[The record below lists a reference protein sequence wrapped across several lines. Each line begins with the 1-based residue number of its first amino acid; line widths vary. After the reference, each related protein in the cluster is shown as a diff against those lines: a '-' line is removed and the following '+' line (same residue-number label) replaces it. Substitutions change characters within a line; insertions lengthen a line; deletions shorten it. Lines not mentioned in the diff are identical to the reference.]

1 MGDVNATVDV
11 DQPLTTVYNQ
21 WTQFEEFPRFM
32 QGVEEVVQEDDTTL
46 RWRAQIAG
54 VERTWRAK
62 ITEQDPDRGIAWQS
76 TEGTRNNGRVTF
88 KSLGPNTTRVFLV
101 LDLEPKDFVEKA
113 GEALGFIDR
122 RAQGDLDRFR
132 EFIESRSNETGAWRG
147 EISGGEVDGGG
158 RSPMETPAEVDP
170 EGSDLPDS
178 KDENLR
184 Y

>member
-1 MGDVNATVDV
+1 MGDVKATVDV
-11 DQPLTTVYNQ
+11 DQPLSTVYNQ

-32 QGVEEVVQEDDTTL
+32 EGVEEVVQEDDATL
-46 RWRAQIAG
+46 RWKAQIAG
-54 VERTWRAK
+54 VERTWRAR

-88 KSLGPNTTRVFLV
+88 EALGPDTTRVYLT

-132 EFIESRSNETGAWRG
+132 EFIESRSSETGAWRG
-147 EISGGEVDGGG
+147 EISGGAVGGSN
-158 RSPMETPAEVDP
+158 RSSLNTPSEVDP
-170 EGSDLPDS
+170 EGSSLPYDR
-178 KDENLR
+178 DQTR
-184 Y
+184 